1 MASDSRTITIVALN
15 GSNYPT
21 WKVQCRMALMKDGLW
36 NIVNG
41 TETAPTGGDEDRRTK
56 FAARKDRALATLV
69 LSIEPSLLY
78 LIGDPEDPIVV
89 WKKLADQFQKKT
101 WANKLELRRKLH
113 ALRLRDSDSV
123 QEHIKAMTETFD
135 GLSVVGDPVANE
147 DRVVHLLASLPD
159 SYNMLVTALEAS
171 ADVPQMEVVIERLLH
186 EERKQKDRAGVGES
200 SERGMIGKQQT
211 TRREP
216 NCYHCEKVGHIKRN
230 CKELAKSERRFE
242 SSRKTQETEHH
253 AHKN

>member
-186 EERKQKDRAGVGES
+186 EERKQKDRTELVLVKAV
-200 SERGMIGKQQT
+200 
-211 TRREP
+211 
-216 NCYHCEKVGHIKRN
+216 
-230 CKELAKSERRFE
+230 KEE
-242 SSRKTQETEHH
+242 
-253 AHKN
+253 